1 MGVNSLPKS
10 VSRQRRGCDFNPGP
24 SAPES
29 STLTT
34 RLPSPLRAPEIRPW
48 IQPLAVSTA
57 ATCDVVS
64 IQLVDILSS
73 LLERP
78 TIGRDFE
85 PNYATMM
92 RLLDAQLNHVKRL
105 YDDQMALYVDSGAM
119 PIHRNMAP
127 VSGSL
132 KWAHELRDRITIP
145 MNEFRRLDHPYARGV
160 ARSFSPVRL
169 LVAYKS
175 RRNAT
180 LQYTHTHTPV

>member
-1 MGVNSLPKS
+1 
-10 VSRQRRGCDFNPGP
+10 
-24 SAPES
+24 
-29 STLTT
+29 
-34 RLPSPLRAPEIRPW
+34 
-48 IQPLAVSTA
+48 
-57 ATCDVVS
+57 
-64 IQLVDILSS
+64 VDILSS

-180 LQYTHTHTPV
+180 LQYTLTHTRLTALCPGLPGWASTRKVKPIWILLKREAVSGIGWAGPYAILQLAPNR

>member
-1 MGVNSLPKS
+1 
-10 VSRQRRGCDFNPGP
+10 
-24 SAPES
+24 
-29 STLTT
+29 
-34 RLPSPLRAPEIRPW
+34 
-48 IQPLAVSTA
+48 
-57 ATCDVVS
+57 
-64 IQLVDILSS
+64 VDILSS

-145 MNEFRRLDHPYARGV
+145 MNEFRRLDHPYAR
-160 ARSFSPVRL
+160 RL
-169 LVAYKS
+169 LIQSCSSISSLQKS
-175 RRNAT
+175 TKCNFT
-180 LQYTHTHTPV
+180 IHTHTPV